1 MTFNRAILRA
11 AALSAAV
18 AAVVGIQLAAA
29 EDKPKSP
36 DPKFDKLDKNR
47 DGYLSRDEVRSLRD
61 YGKAFDQA
69 DENKDGKLDRSE
81 FVRAEAIHDRIVTGK
96 YVDDSLVTA
105 KVKAAL
111 LREPELNS
119 MDVSVE
125 TQGGQVMLSGF
136 VQDDKQRQKALKV
149 ASAVTGV
156 ASVKDA
162 MQRK

>member
-11 AALSAAV
+11 AAMSVAV

-47 DGYLSRDEVRSLRD
+47 DGYVSRDEVRSLRD

-69 DENKDGKLDRSE
+69 DENKDGKLDRGE
-81 FVRAEAIHDRIVTGK
+81 FVKAEAVHDRIVTGK

-125 TQGGQVMLSGF
+125 TQAGQVMLSGF
-136 VQDDKQRQKALKV
+136 VQDDKQRQKAIKT
-149 ASAVTGV
+149 ASAVSGV

-162 MQRK
+162 MQVK

>member
-1 MTFNRAILRA
+1 MTFNREILRA
-11 AALSAAV
+11 AAMSVAV
-18 AAVVGIQLAAA
+18 AAAVGIQLAAA

-47 DGYLSRDEVRSLRD
+47 DGYVSRDEVRSLRD
-61 YGKAFDQA
+61 YGKAFEQA
-69 DENKDGKLDRSE
+69 DANKDGKLDRGE
-81 FVRAEAIHDRIVTGK
+81 FVKAEAIHDRIVTGK

-125 TQGGQVMLSGF
+125 TQAGEVMLSGF
-136 VQDDKQRQKALKV
+136 VQDDRQRQKALKV
-149 ASAVTGV
+149 ASAVSGV

-162 MQRK
+162 MRVK

>member
-1 MTFNRAILRA
+1 MAFNREILRA
-11 AALSAAV
+11 VAMSAAV
-18 AAVVGIQLAAA
+18 AVVLGMQLAVADDKSKAA
-29 EDKPKSP
+29 

-81 FVRAEAIHDRIVTGK
+81 FVKAEAIHDRIVTGK
-96 YVDDSLVTA
+96 YVDDSLITA

-125 TQGGQVMLSGF
+125 TQGGAVMLSGF
-136 VQDDKQRQKALKV
+136 VQDDRQRDKAMKV
-149 ASAVTGV
+149 ASAVSGV

-162 MQRK
+162 MRVK